1 MKRIAEA
8 KMNHFYSE
16 LPFRLPVRQDLHLPR
31 KIWHMGMGLF
41 IVSCYLAGTSQSTA
55 VLLLAFFLGL
65 DLVVERVRLRNR
77 SVNQALMK
85 AMGPF
90 MRSHEVRQMSTVPHY
105 ISSTL
110 LAIAIFPKPI
120 AILSILYLACG
131 DPIAS
136 LFGILYG
143 HRGPKL
149 QRGKSLI
156 GTLAGIVT
164 CAFVTVLYLKAQAFP
179 DSTIWIMAGVGGLAG
194 GLTELLP
201 FEIDDNF
208 TIPVV
213 SGFVLWLAFI
223 LIGI

>member
-8 KMNHFYSE
+8 KLNHFYSE
-16 LPFRLPVRQDLHLPR
+16 LPFRMPVRQDIHLAR

-41 IVSCYLAGTSQSTA
+41 IAYCYLAGTTQSTA
-55 VLLLAFFLGL
+55 VLLLGFFLGL
-65 DLVVERVRLRNR
+65 DLLLERMRLRNQ
-77 SVNQALMK
+77 SVNQAVMK

-90 MRSHEVRQMSTVPHY
+90 MRSSEVRSMSTVPHY

-110 LAIAIFPKPI
+110 LAIAIFPKPV
-120 AILSILYLACG
+120 AILAILYLACG

-136 LFGILYG
+136 LIGILYG
-143 HRGPKL
+143 HHGPRL
-149 QRGKSLI
+149 PRGKSLI
-156 GTLAGIVT
+156 GTLAGVGT
-164 CAFVTVLYLKAQAFP
+164 CALVTVIYLKALAFP
-179 DSTIWIMAGVGGLAG
+179 NTAAWVLAAVGGLAG

-201 FEIDDNF
+201 FDVDDNF

-213 SGFVLWLAFI
+213 SGFILWLAFI